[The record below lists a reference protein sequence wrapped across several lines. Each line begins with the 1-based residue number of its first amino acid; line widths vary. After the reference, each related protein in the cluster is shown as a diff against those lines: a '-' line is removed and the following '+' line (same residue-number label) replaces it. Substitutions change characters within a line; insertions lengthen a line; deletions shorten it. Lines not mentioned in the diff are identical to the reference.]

1 LRRLLKGFSQGNKK
15 QWKKKLFPLIR
26 TKEREKKNLIFF
38 RIYKHFLG
46 KKNMIDY

>member
-26 TKEREKKNLIFF
+26 TKEREKKKFNIF
-38 RIYKHFLG
+38 
-46 KKNMIDY
+46 